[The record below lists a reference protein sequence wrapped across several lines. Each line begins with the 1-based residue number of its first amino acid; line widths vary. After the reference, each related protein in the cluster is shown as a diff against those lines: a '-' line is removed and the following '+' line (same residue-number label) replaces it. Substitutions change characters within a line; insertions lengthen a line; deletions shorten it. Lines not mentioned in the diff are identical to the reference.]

1 MVAEPVVAE
10 EAPTA
15 TPAEEPPSEDEP
27 WPEAP
32 SWEQSNDP
40 PPANAAAANAAATGA
55 LNPAPSPSQQPP
67 TEASGSPTSDA
78 IERVRRIFPGRIVGF
93 TAARVDAAASEDVAL
108 EGPADLDLDPELG
121 GSA

>member
-32 SWEQSNDP
+32 SWEQANDP
-40 PPANAAAANAAATGA
+40 PPANAAATAAP
-55 LNPAPSPSQQPP
+55 NPAPSPSQQPP